1 MEYLPKGDLY
11 FYIHKQGTVL
21 SETTIR
27 DILAEIIIGIEYL
40 HKHGIVYRE
49 LKPEN
54 ILVTDQGHI
63 KLTDYGLSKLIAED
77 SLQRGISTFMGAVE
91 YMAPEAISGQ
101 YNQKA
106 DIWALGMVTY

>member
-11 FYIHKQGTVL
+11 FYTHKQGANL

-49 LKPEN
+49 LKP
-54 ILVTDQGHI
+54 
-63 KLTDYGLSKLIAED
+63 
-77 SLQRGISTFMGAVE
+77 
-91 YMAPEAISGQ
+91 
-101 YNQKA
+101 
-106 DIWALGMVTY
+106 